1 MKKGIIFAVVACA
14 MALCFALIGCGG
26 NTADYDKNFIG
37 KWEVE
42 SMTSDGEELD
52 ADTMDFMR
60 ALGMN
65 VVFDLKEGGNGNL
78 DLMGEQLDFTWKAKD
93 ASTVTITAEGDSAD
107 FKLQDSKLVGEFD
120 DASMTLVKNDD
131 AQGSTSSE

>member
-1 MKKGIIFAVVACA
+1 MKKSIILAVVACA
-14 MALCFALIGCGG
+14 TALCFALVGCGG
-26 NTADYDKNFIG
+26 NAANYDKNFIG

-78 DLMGEQLDFTWKAKD
+78 DLMGEQLDFT
-93 ASTVTITAEGDSAD
+93 ITAEGDSAD
-107 FKLQDSKLVGEFD
+107 FKLQDSKLVGEFE

-131 AQGSTSSE
+131 AKASTSSE